1 MKTMLIITLLLA
13 GCAATVVKY
22 DWCFGLCGSVTV
34 DKDATPTHVSESVKE
49 TVKTVTETRN
59 D

>member
-1 MKTMLIITLLLA
+1 MKTPLLIITLLLA

-34 DKDATPTHVSESVKE
+34 DKDATPTHVSETVKE
-49 TVKTVTETRN
+49 TIKTVT